1 MRLRNSSTELQR
13 WMSVCDFPAEIQDQI
28 RQALRDH
35 QSAELLYLLQGQR
48 CQLMD
53 QLHAALH
60 KASDQKA
67 QQRQQS
73 DDDNG

>member
-53 QLHAALH
+53 QLHAAQRKVDALDYGLRL
-60 KASDQKA
+60 AEQKKL
-67 QQRQQS
+67 
-73 DDDNG
+73 